1 MIRVRNL
8 FLSPAKAKCQ
18 NDAQMTHL
26 ACDWQLELDCSNQEL
41 CLWARKFCKI
51 TMTSSRCNLHFLTP
65 ALLLTF
71 DWQPPHPHPP
81 LGRWCPQHH
90 NPWLHSTKS
99 HSFSTNQLESSVS
112 VNSQSVCVL
121 VNQKV
126 LCFLILI
133 EGRWDNKLFWCKTI
147 VYLGF

>member
-1 MIRVRNL
+1 M
-8 FLSPAKAKCQ
+8 SE
-18 NDAQMTHL
+18 
-26 ACDWQLELDCSNQEL
+26 WCSNDTFS
-41 CLWARKFCKI
+41 LWLTAGAWLLQSGTLFVGKI
-51 TMTSSRCNLHFLTP
+51 TMTSSRCNLHFPTP

-81 LGRWCPQHH
+81 LGRWCPQRH

-99 HSFSTNQLESSVS
+99 HSLSTNQLESSVS

-133 EGRWDNKLFWCKTI
+133 KGRWDNKLFWRKTI